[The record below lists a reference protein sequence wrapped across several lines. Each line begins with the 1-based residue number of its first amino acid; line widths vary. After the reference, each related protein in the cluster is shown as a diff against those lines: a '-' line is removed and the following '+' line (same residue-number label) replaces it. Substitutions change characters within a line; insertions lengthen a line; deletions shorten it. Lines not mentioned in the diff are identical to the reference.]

1 MTRQIRKAMVLG
13 SGVMGG
19 AIAAHLANVGI
30 PVYLL
35 DIVPKELTPEQARKG
50 LSLDSPEFRNSVA
63 VSGKE
68 RAMQAKPAAFYVPEN
83 AQLVTVGN
91 FEDHLHLANEVDWV
105 IEAVIEQLDLKRALL
120 QRLDAHRRPGTI
132 VTSNTSGI
140 SINAMAQGLSDDFR
154 GHFAGTHFFNP
165 PRYMRLLEI
174 IPGKDTLPE
183 VVDFLVDFGRRVLGK
198 GVVVAKDTPNF
209 IANRIGVYAMLA
221 AIKAMQEDGLTVEQV
236 DAITGPVM
244 GRPKSACYRTAD
256 LVGLDTLLH
265 VAKTVHNQV
274 DDPAEKEAFRPPE
287 FLVQMVSNRWLGDKS
302 GQGFYKKVKTGGAKE
317 ILALDYN
324 TMEYRP
330 QVKAKFSSLE
340 AAKNVEDLPK
350 RLQGLVGA
358 QDAAGKYAWKLLKR
372 TLLYAA
378 EKVQEIAEDLPSV
391 DRAMRWGFNWELG
404 PFETWDA
411 IGLEPSVERMRQEGE
426 AIPPWIEGMLEAG
439 CNSFYQKS
447 AALIN
452 CYDFKAHAYRPVPET
467 PGVIF
472 LPALKAQ
479 NRVVRQNPGASLVDL
494 GDGVACLEFHSKM
507 NAIGGDILEMIFTS
521 VQEVEK
527 NFQALVLGNHGKNFS
542 VGANLVLVLFEAQE
556 ENWDE
561 LDYMVRQ
568 FQGAA
573 MALKYCAK
581 PVVAAPFQMALGGG
595 CEMVLAAHLVQA
607 CAETYLGLVEVGVG
621 LLPAGGGCKEMV
633 LRAMERIPIQP
644 GSQVPLNVDP
654 QPFIARAFEN
664 IAMAKVSTSARDAQ
678 RLGYLRATDRI
689 TVNPERVLFE
699 AKATALEMAAKGFYP
714 PRPAQVPVLG
724 TQGYAGLDLM
734 IFTLLEGGFISE
746 YDAHLARKI
755 ARVLTGGELSK
766 GTLVSEQYLLDL
778 ERENFLSLLGEPKTQ
793 ARIQHMLATGKPL
806 RN

>member
-50 LSLDSPEFRNSVA
+50 LSPDSPEFRNSVA

-68 RAMQAKPAAFYVPEN
+68 RAMQARPAAFYVPEN

-91 FEDHLHLANEVDWV
+91 FEDHLHLAKEVDWI
-105 IEAVIEQLDLKRALL
+105 IEAVVERLDLKRTLL
-120 QRLDAHRRPGTI
+120 ERLCAHRRPGTI

-140 SINAMAQGLSDDFR
+140 SIDAMAEGLPGDFR
-154 GHFAGTHFFNP
+154 SYFAGTHFFNP

-183 VVDFLVDFGRRVLGK
+183 VADFLVDFGQKVLGK
-198 GVVVAKDTPNF
+198 GVVVARDTPNF

-221 AIKAMQEDGLTVEQV
+221 AIKAMQEDGLTIEQV

-244 GRPKSACYRTAD
+244 GRPKSACFRTAD

-265 VAKTVHNQV
+265 VAKTVYDQV
-274 DDPAEKEAFRPPE
+274 DDPAEKEAFQPPD
-287 FLVQMVSNRWLGDKS
+287 FLVQMVGNRWLGDKS
-302 GQGFYKKVKTGGAKE
+302 GQGFYQKVKQGGESE
-317 ILALDYN
+317 IMALDYN
-324 TMEYRP
+324 SMDYRP
-330 QVKAKFSSLE
+330 QIKARFSSLE
-340 AAKNVEDLPK
+340 AAKNVEDLEK
-350 RLQGLVGA
+350 RLQGLVFA

-372 TLLYAA
+372 TLLYTA

-391 DRAMRWGFNWELG
+391 DRALRWGFNWEMG

-411 IGLEPSVERMRQEGE
+411 IGLTPSVEKMRQEGE
-426 AIPPWIEGMLEAG
+426 TIPPWLEGMLAAG
-439 CNSFYQKS
+439 NKSFYQKG
-447 AALIN
+447 AAFSN
-452 CYDFKAHAYRPVPET
+452 CYDYKTQAYRQVAEI

-472 LPALKAQ
+472 LPGLKAQ
-479 NRVVRQNPGASLVDL
+479 NKVIRQNPGASLIDL

-507 NAIGGDILEMIFTS
+507 NAIGGDILEMIFAG
-521 VQEVEK
+521 VKEVER
-527 NFQALVLGNHGKNFS
+527 NFQALVMGNQGQNFS

-556 ENWDE
+556 ENWDD

-568 FQGAA
+568 FQGAT

-581 PVVAAPFQMALGGG
+581 PVVAVPFQMALGGG
-595 CEMVLAAHLVQA
+595 CEMVLAAHRVQA
-607 CAETYLGLVEVGVG
+607 SAETYLGLVEVGVG

-633 LRAMERIPIQP
+633 LRAMERIPSQP
-644 GSQVPLNVDP
+644 GSQIPLNVDP

-664 IAMAKVSTSARDAQ
+664 IAMAKVSTSAREAM
-678 RLGYLRATDRI
+678 RLGYLRPADRI
-689 TVNPERVLFE
+689 TVNPDRLLFE
-699 AKATALEMAAKGFYP
+699 AKSTALELAASGFTP
-714 PRPAQVPVLG
+714 LHPAQVPVLG
-724 TQGYAGLDLM
+724 TQGYAGLNL
-734 IFTLLEGGFISE
+734 IIYTLLEGGYISE

-766 GTLVSEQYLLDL
+766 GTMVTEQYLLDL
-778 ERENFLSLLGEPKTQ
+778 EREHFLSLLGEAKTQ